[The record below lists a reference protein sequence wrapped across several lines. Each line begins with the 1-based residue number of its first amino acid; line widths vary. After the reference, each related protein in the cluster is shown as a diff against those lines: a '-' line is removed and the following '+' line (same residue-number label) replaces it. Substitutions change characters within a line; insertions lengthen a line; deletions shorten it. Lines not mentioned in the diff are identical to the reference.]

1 MNKDGHPDMLC
12 IISVNDVEILTLKD
26 DEENILLSLC
36 KTYAN
41 LKMSYT

>member
-1 MNKDGHPDMLC
+1 MLC

-26 DEENILLSLC
+26 DEENIRLSLC
-36 KTYAN
+36 KAYAS